1 MDVDFTFLAKGGR
14 SHSAGDLKCEFS
26 SSLCNSAAYTDA
38 SSNFEF
44 FSSSGTLTG
53 AGDLT
58 GFDISFVTYPA
69 GPPYPMLMQFGY
81 GVNNKPGGTSNP
93 DALNTLGLSTWLTMT
108 IVNNNGNV
116 FSDTAFAAGTTFTGQ
131 NQRADIN
138 IELVPIPGA
147 LLLLLSGLASL
158 GLMGWRQREAA

>member
-1 MDVDFTFLAKGGR
+1 M
-14 SHSAGDLKCEFS
+14 
-26 SSLCNSAAYTDA
+26 
-38 SSNFEF
+38 
-44 FSSSGTLTG
+44 
-53 AGDLT
+53 
-58 GFDISFVTYPA
+58 
-69 GPPYPMLMQFGY
+69 PMQLGY
-81 GVNNKPGGTSNP
+81 GANNKPGGTNNP

-116 FSDTAFAAGTTFTGQ
+116 FSTTEFAAGTTFTGQ

-158 GLMGWRQREAA
+158 GLMGWRRREAA